1 MYSNEEYLKK
11 EIMNQSRHLFIFGYN
26 NQERSNFLQSLEN
39 DYPFT
44 NELSN
49 PIALYFDS
57 FGLPRIEN
65 DLKNRNSYMLQAMSR
80 EYLSFLIASKILEKT
95 IEYNYDNLDDKL
107 SWLIN
112 LTNMNKNQN
121 YGEIVCVKDLLN
133 EFKISRDFYYDS
145 YINYV
150 KGLIENISIDDI
162 AIPFLDLE
170 MFVNQYK
177 MCMDMQSY
185 FGIILDK
192 KNNIS
197 TLSVQAINNFIGARI
212 NGDISIKVAI
222 EPDDWET
229 YCGTN
234 GQYIE
239 AIHDYG
245 TIDLDDSYTK
255 TLAKNKK
262 W

>member
-1 MYSNEEYLKK
+1 MYRNEEYLKK
-11 EIMNQSRHLFIFGYN
+11 EIMDQSRHLFIFGYN

-57 FGLPRIEN
+57 FGLPKIET

-112 LTNMNKNQN
+112 LTNMNKSQN

-133 EFKISRDFYYDS
+133 EFKISRDFYYNS

-222 EPDDWET
+222 EPDDWKT
-229 YCGTN
+229 YLGVN

-245 TIDLDDSYTK
+245 TVELDDSYTK
-255 TLAKNKK
+255 RLAKSKK